1 MTLSP
6 LGEWTG
12 WYQSEEIKNAEKY
25 GYKFEILRGYKFEKA
40 IIFNSNKRIPIYSED
55 NVFIGIK
62 PFTIKEDQIINREKE
77 SIDTN

>member
-25 GYKFEILRGYKFEKA
+25 GYKYTILEGY
-40 IIFNSNKRIPIYSED
+40 IFKSQNMFSGFVIAFFFLFKLVTDGYLHTISIY
-55 NVFIGIK
+55 IK
-62 PFTIKEDQIINREKE
+62 YIRCRYD
-77 SIDTN
+77 